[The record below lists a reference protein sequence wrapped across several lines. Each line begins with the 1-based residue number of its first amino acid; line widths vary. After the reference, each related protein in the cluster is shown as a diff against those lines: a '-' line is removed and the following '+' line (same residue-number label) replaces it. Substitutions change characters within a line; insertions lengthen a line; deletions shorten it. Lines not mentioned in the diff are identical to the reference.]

1 MAACNP
7 LFVQNRH
14 PPPKK
19 KKKKKHLRLHLI
31 CILWEVWTF
40 LNSFKAFTQFSIE
53 FDQHNGAAVQVRAFR
68 QTGHCYE
75 RVRYTISSPDKCC
88 TVKKKKKK
96 GNRTT
101 ARSQPANS
109 RLKKKS
115 LFVCFA
121 YFVSLI
127 KKSYPEFLQNLLTL
141 NYFRRNL
148 LPWWQKNPARLRLA
162 RRINLAVSEKF

>member
-1 MAACNP
+1 MQRYKSEH
-7 LFVQNRH
+7 FVKQAIAM
-14 PPPKK
+14 K
-19 KKKKKHLRLHLI
+19 
-31 CILWEVWTF
+31 E
-40 LNSFKAFTQFSIE
+40 
-53 FDQHNGAAVQVRAFR
+53 
-68 QTGHCYE
+68 
-75 RVRYTISSPDKCC
+75 CC

-96 GNRTT
+96 
-101 ARSQPANS
+101 SQPNNGTLATS
-109 RLKKKS
+109 KFSLKKKS

-162 RRINLAVSEKF
+162 RRINLAVSEKFWYVQRGRRGGGGDKWGEGVGGCWRRKSKIRVGQLYPGVNLT